1 MVVVVVKFEKMQ
13 KKTYYRPKQHIEH
26 VIWAMDMA
34 LHRPELIQ

>member
-13 KKTYYRPKQHIEH
+13 KKTYYGPKRRTER

-34 LHRPELIQ
+34 LHFPELVQ